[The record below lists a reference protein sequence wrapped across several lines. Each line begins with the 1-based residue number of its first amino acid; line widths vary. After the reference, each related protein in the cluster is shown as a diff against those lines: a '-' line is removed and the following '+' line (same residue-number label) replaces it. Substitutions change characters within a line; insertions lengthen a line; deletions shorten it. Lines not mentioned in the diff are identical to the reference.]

1 MTTLNNDHEYVVRV
15 SVARMSS
22 AYWGRYVHV
31 GVVLTRRGRRVVS
44 LRNTRDQEVVE
55 VWRNQFR
62 GKTGR
67 CAAAAAL
74 QAARDLAEQL
84 NARSCEDRLDRQQR
98 EADVALS
105 SREDVI

>member
-22 AYWGRYVHV
+22 AYWGRYVHI
-31 GVVLTRRGRRVVS
+31 GVVRTSRGHQVVS
-44 LRNTRDQEVVE
+44 LRDTRDQTVVAS
-55 VWRNQFR
+55 WRNQFR

-67 CAAAAAL
+67 CAAA
-74 QAARDLAEQL
+74 LAEKEARELAAQL

-98 EADVALS
+98 EADAATAA
-105 SREDVI
+105 REDAI